1 MKNIKKLSI
10 ALVLFAL
17 VFSLNVVM
25 AAKKSN
31 NEKCFSSK
39 TFLVESRDTKGSMH
53 FKIRLLKGSVAIFG
67 REKWKKLY

>member
-1 MKNIKKLSI
+1 MIVIGFLWIKSNEKYKKLSI

-39 TFLVESRDTKGSMH
+39 TFLVESRDTK
-53 FKIRLLKGSVAIFG
+53 
-67 REKWKKLY
+67 